1 MAAAPLSVPIRPWVP
16 RWLGILTAFVIMLPV
31 ILINGAYTGS
41 AVEISST
48 LGVLGEDIRMAYY
61 ATAAGIAVSY
71 PLVPDVR
78 KAVTTKTVL
87 LIDLLLQALLSFICA
102 QTTQMDIVIVCSF
115 WIGILKGFA
124 MIEVIN
130 MVKPLFSPAD
140 IRSEFYA
147 YFYPIVFS
155 GGQLSIALTAQL
167 AYHYQWQHMYYF
179 IILLLLV
186 AVMFVLLFFRYSRQ
200 PLRFPV
206 HEIDGRSVLLI
217 SSVLLLSIYVAT
229 YGQMLDW
236 FASKKLVV
244 YTVLIPFLLW
254 LFIHRQQTLPKP
266 YLKLDVLND
275 IKPLVGYLYMMLAM
289 FFSST
294 STLVTNYVNT
304 VLHVDNVHANLLYL
318 GLIPGFAVGGAIC
331 YWWFRYQRWKFRFLI
346 AGGMACFTTYLAIL
360 YFGISPDATYEI
372 LYLPTFLKGLGMM
385 IIFIAFGIY
394 VVEDLPPSL
403 TIYNA
408 FFLISFRS
416 ALAPALSTSFFSN
429 LLYRLQQQ
437 GLTRLADH
445 TTALDPL
452 AAQQYDNALHS
463 ALALGHGIDEAG
475 QIATQSLYSTL
486 QTQTMLLELK
496 TIFGYLLIFAIVATV
511 VSRFIPFHKTVKVRI
526 VKTGE
531 DMV

>member
-186 AVMFVLLFFRYSRQ
+186 AVMFVLLFFRYSRL

-331 YWWFRYQRWKFRFLI
+331 YWWFR
-346 AGGMACFTTYLAIL
+346 
-360 YFGISPDATYEI
+360 SPT
-372 LYLPTFLKGLGMM
+372 
-385 IIFIAFGIY
+385 
-394 VVEDLPPSL
+394 VEVPGS
-403 TIYNA
+403 
-408 FFLISFRS
+408 
-416 ALAPALSTSFFSN
+416 
-429 LLYRLQQQ
+429 
-437 GLTRLADH
+437 
-445 TTALDPL
+445 
-452 AAQQYDNALHS
+452 
-463 ALALGHGIDEAG
+463 
-475 QIATQSLYSTL
+475 
-486 QTQTMLLELK
+486 
-496 TIFGYLLIFAIVATV
+496 
-511 VSRFIPFHKTVKVRI
+511 
-526 VKTGE
+526 
-531 DMV
+531 